1 MEKTG
6 EGRMK
11 YITKNTRV
19 QGNGYSY
26 NLNNKI
32 DANKLC
38 EKLNNYENK
47 INELQKQLTTQDK
60 YKELQKHIIALQM
73 DLTNVQADLNRIK
86 EMMQ

>member
-1 MEKTG
+1 
-6 EGRMK
+6 MK

-26 NLNNKI
+26 NLNNKY
-32 DANKLC
+32 DATKLC

>member
-32 DANKLC
+32 DATKLC
-38 EKLNNYENK
+38 ETLNNYEAK
-47 INELQKQLTTQDK
+47 IESLHELMDIENQLKIVTMDMAII
-60 YKELQKHIIALQM
+60 KH
-73 DLTNVQADLNRIK
+73 DLDTIKNRLEQI
-86 EMMQ
+86 Q

>member
-32 DANKLC
+32 DATKLC
-38 EKLNNYENK
+38 ETLNGYETK
-47 INELQKQLTTQDK
+47 IEQLQELINIENQLK
-60 YKELQKHIIALQM
+60 IITM
-73 DLTNVQADLNRIK
+73 DLSIIKHDLDTIK
-86 EMMQ
+86 QKLEAIQ